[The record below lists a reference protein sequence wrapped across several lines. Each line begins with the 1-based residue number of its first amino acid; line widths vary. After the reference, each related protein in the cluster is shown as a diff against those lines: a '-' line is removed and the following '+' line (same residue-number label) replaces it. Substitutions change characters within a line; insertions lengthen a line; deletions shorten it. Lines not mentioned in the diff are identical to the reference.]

1 MSSYQQIDLS
11 EWVLVGEGYNGQAYV
26 SKVHPDVMLKLVL
39 RELGSASNVE
49 KEFLASKTA
58 YEMGLPVPQVY
69 EIVRNGKTTVT
80 FASESG
86 ARSPWPACEPTI
98 RSVFRRWP
106 PRWPIGA
113 KPCTAPL

>member
-1 MSSYQQIDLS
+1 MSSYRQIDLN

-58 YEMGLPVPQVY
+58 YELRQSSSRLCIRFLKTVCEMDDIPSLAEYRKG
-69 EIVRNGKTTVT
+69 IDNGIFLLILCFFCFLFDLIFK
-80 FASESG
+80 
-86 ARSPWPACEPTI
+86 
-98 RSVFRRWP
+98 
-106 PRWPIGA
+106 
-113 KPCTAPL
+113 